1 MVCRSWN
8 LRYWSKEIAL
18 AKRRVLVVAAHG
30 DDEVLGAGGTIA
42 WHCRRGDEV
51 RLCILSDSEQ
61 APSGLGIRRRES
73 SSRLS
78 TTGQDRRACAQQAAA
93 ALGASSVGM
102 YSFPDNG
109 FDSVPLLELIYVVE
123 DEIAAFAPDR
133 IYTHH
138 IGDLSRDHEL
148 TCRSVLTAS
157 RPDVGLLPD
166 VYSFEVRS
174 STDWSDPLGS
184 AAVFRPNLWHDLD
197 EELVAAKQQAL
208 ACYKDEMRAW
218 PHSRSFEAVNF
229 LLRHRG
235 AQVGVLAAEAFVLLR
250 RVERLA

>member
-1 MVCRSWN
+1 MA
-8 LRYWSKEIAL
+8 E
-18 AKRRVLVVAAHG
+18 RRVLVVAAHG

-51 RLCILSDSEQ
+51 RICILSDSVE
-61 APSGLGIRRRES
+61 APAGLEIRRRTS
-73 SSRLS
+73 PTRLS
-78 TTGQDRRACAQQAAA
+78 ADAPDRRSCAEQAAA
-93 ALGASSVGM
+93 VLGVSSLAM
-102 YSFPDNG
+102 HSFPDNG
-109 FDSVPLLELIYVVE
+109 FDSVPLLEIIYVVE

-148 TCRSVLTAS
+148 TCRAVLTAV
-157 RPDVGLLPD
+157 RPDVGMVPD

-174 STDWSDPLGS
+174 STDWSDSLGS
-184 AAVFRPNLWHDLD
+184 AAAFRPNVWHELD
-197 EELVAAKQQAL
+197 EDLVAAKQQAL
-208 ACYKDEMRAW
+208 APYKAEMRAW

-235 AQVGVLAAEAFVLLR
+235 AQAGAPAAEAFVLLR
-250 RVERLA
+250 RVERLD